1 MYMHRKRKC
10 EQGAFLAAT
19 FALALLPC
27 VVHAAEG
34 GGSSYLQGTYGDFA
48 AGVAPAPGGY
58 LRNDVIYYYAGI
70 GPRPVNGGLDPGFD
84 QKLYMDRLTLAG
96 FTDAG
101 IFGGKF
107 GIEVQIPY
115 VFDLT
120 VAQNPAGV
128 GYNSFASPRDNA
140 MADPIIR
147 PQLAWGSGPHYSK
160 LSLGIVAPWGTHDS
174 DAVVSAGR
182 HYWSVDPAFTY
193 NYLNG
198 SGVDLSATLGYM
210 INEENSLPG
219 PNYQTGD
226 ELHVDALVG
235 KHFSPNFAMG
245 IAGYW
250 YYQVTDDDGPIAS
263 PPLEPGYPSEG
274 SGFGPVF
281 MFGSK
286 NFSVVAKWLYDSDAH
301 NRLDGDLY
309 MLSFVARF
317 GGEPPSPPMPVAP
330 PPVARVEPPTPQPP
344 PPPADADGDGV
355 VDLSD
360 MCPAT
365 PRGQKVDVNGC
376 SCDFTIQVHFK
387 SNSTEIT
394 GADAI
399 TLDSLADQVRKLP
412 TVSGEMAGHTDS
424 QGSEAFNL
432 DLSRRRA
439 LAARDY
445 LASRG
450 LNVSQLAVKGYG
462 ESQPIADNTTVEGR
476 AQNRRVV
483 LSRTACQVGPQAQ

>member
-1 MYMHRKRKC
+1 MNMLKWTC
-10 EQGAFLAAT
+10 ALA
-19 FALALLPC
+19 FALPGVTL
-27 VVHAAEG
+27 AAEG

-48 AGVAPAPGGY
+48 AAVSPHGY
-58 LRNDVIYYYAGI
+58 LRNDVIFYDASV

-84 QKLYMDRLTLAG
+84 QDLWMDRLTLGG
-96 FTDAG
+96 FSDRE
-101 IFGGKF
+101 ILGGRI
-107 GIEVQIPY
+107 GIELQIPY

-120 VAQNPAGV
+120 VAQNPG
-128 GYNSFASPRDNA
+128 GPPFDLFGSPRDNGFG
-140 MADPIIR
+140 DPLIR
-147 PQLAWGSGPHYSK
+147 PQIAWGSGPNYTRFSV
-160 LSLGIVAPWGTHDS
+160 GIVAPWGTHD
-174 DAVVSAGR
+174 DDRVVSTGR
-182 HYWSVDPAFTY
+182 HYWSFDPAFTFTH
-193 NYLNG
+193 LSE
-198 SGVDLSATLGYM
+198 SGWDVSGTVGIMFNLENNLS
-210 INEENSLPG
+210 G
-219 PNYQTGD
+219 PNYETGD
-226 ELHVDALVG
+226 EAHIDALIG
-235 KHFSPNFAMG
+235 KHFGEHFAMG

-250 YYQVTDDDGPIAS
+250 YHQLDEDKGPIP
-263 PPLEPGYPSEG
+263 PPLEPGYHG
-274 SGFGPVF
+274 DGVGYGPAF
-281 MFGSK
+281 MFGNK
-286 NFSVVAKWLYDSDAH
+286 NVSVIAKWLHDDYAD

-317 GGEPPSPPMPVAP
+317 GGEPPPPPMPMAP
-330 PPVARVEPPTPQPP
+330 PPVARVEPPPPPPP

-355 VDLSD
+355 TDLSD
-360 MCPAT
+360 LCPAT

-399 TLDSLADQVRKLP
+399 TLDSLADQVRRLP

-462 ESQPIADNTTVEGR
+462 ESQPIADNTTIEGR
-476 AQNRRVV
+476 AENRRVV
-483 LSRTACQVGPQAQ
+483 LSRTACQVGPRAQ